1 MHTLLNQYWD
11 YLRIERQVSPH
22 TLTNYQHQL
31 NAILAIL
38 AEKGIQHWLQVNSSV
53 VRLILAESRKQGLKE
68 KSLALRL
75 SALRQF
81 FSYLVHQGQ

>member
-31 NAILAIL
+31 DAILAIL
-38 AEKGIQHWLQVNSSV
+38 AEK
-53 VRLILAESRKQGLKE
+53 RY
-68 KSLALRL
+68 
-75 SALRQF
+75 SALAA
-81 FSYLVHQGQ
+81 SES

>member
-38 AEKGIQHWLQVNSSV
+38 AEKGIQHWQQVN
-53 VRLILAESRKQGLKE
+53 
-68 KSLALRL
+68 
-75 SALRQF
+75 
-81 FSYLVHQGQ
+81 LV

>member
-31 NAILAIL
+31 DAILAIL
-38 AEKGIQHWLQVNSSV
+38 AEK
-53 VRLILAESRKQGLKE
+53 RY
-68 KSLALRL
+68 
-75 SALRQF
+75 SALAASKSKRGSPYF
-81 FSYLVHQGQ
+81 GGKP